1 MANAFTTTTS
11 GISPIGDNEG
21 IYGIMSSFTK
31 PFDDLEGVTNRPA
44 AQQWAVCTLVGCNDK
59 KSNQGI

>member
-1 MANAFTTTTS
+1 MVQLFIICLRCDTLTS

-44 AQQWAVCTLVGCNDK
+44 AQQWAVCTP
-59 KSNQGI
+59 